1 MRITIDPELES
12 QLGNRAAAA
21 GVSIEVYVERL
32 IRADQQAEDELEAL
46 AMEGLR
52 SGEPI
57 EPGPGYWEEKHRR
70 LDERIGESRGR

>member
-1 MRITIDPELES
+1 MSITIDPEPELWLRE
-12 QLGNRAAAA
+12 RAK
-21 GVSIEVYVERL
+21 
-32 IRADQQAEDELEAL
+32 AEKEIEAL

-70 LDERIGESRGR
+70 LDERIGETRGR

>member
-1 MRITIDPELES
+1 MSITIDPELES
-12 QLGNRAAAA
+12 QLRSRAAA

-52 SGEPI
+52 SGGADRAW
-57 EPGPGYWEEKHRR
+57 PG
-70 LDERIGESRGR
+70 LLGRKTSPA

>member
-1 MRITIDPELES
+1 MSITIDPELES
-12 QLGNRAAAA
+12 QLRHRAAA
-21 GVSIEVYVERL
+21 GVSIDVYVERL

-70 LDERIGESRGR
+70 LDERIGDPHGK